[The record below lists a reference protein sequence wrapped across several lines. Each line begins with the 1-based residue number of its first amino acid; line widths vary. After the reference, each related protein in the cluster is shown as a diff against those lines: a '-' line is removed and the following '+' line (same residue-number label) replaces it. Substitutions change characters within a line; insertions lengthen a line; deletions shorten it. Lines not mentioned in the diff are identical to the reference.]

1 MRAAEVDGTSRPLLL
16 GACHFACR
24 PDGSVELCGA
34 DFEAE
39 ILRSDLGTTFGLPPI
54 AIACGWRCR

>member
-1 MRAAEVDGTSRPLLL
+1 MRAAEVDGTSHPLSLR
-16 GACHFACR
+16 ARHFACR
-24 PDGSVELCGA
+24 QDGSVEVCGA

-39 ILRSDLGTTFGLPPI
+39 ILRSDLGATFGLPPI